1 MVWFFKRIGELEIW
15 KMKNIVINIF
25 LTVLCICALVL
36 NYMDVYKEVGLVC
49 IMLLGVIP
57 LLKDKKSKDKKR

>member
-1 MVWFFKRIGELEIW
+1 
-15 KMKNIVINIF
+15 MKNKVINIF
-25 LTVLCICALVL
+25 LIVLCICALVL

-57 LLKDKKSKDKKR
+57 LLKDKKSRIKRDNILNMINKNIF

>member
-1 MVWFFKRIGELEIW
+1 MWIRN
-15 KMKNIVINIF
+15 MKNIVINIF

>member
-1 MVWFFKRIGELEIW
+1 MN
-15 KMKNIVINIF
+15 NIVINIF
-25 LTVLCICALVL
+25 LIVLCICALVL

-57 LLKDKKSKDKKR
+57 LLKDKKSRIKRDNILNMINKNIF

>member
-1 MVWFFKRIGELEIW
+1 
-15 KMKNIVINIF
+15 MKNIVINIF
-25 LTVLCICALVL
+25 LIVLCICALVL

-57 LLKDKKSKDKKR
+57 LLKDKKSRIKRDNILNMINKNIF

>member
-1 MVWFFKRIGELEIW
+1 
-15 KMKNIVINIF
+15 MKNIVINIF

-36 NYMDVYKEVGLVC
+36 NYMDVYKEVGSVC

-57 LLKDKKSKDKKR
+57 LLKDKKTRIKRDNILNMINKNIF